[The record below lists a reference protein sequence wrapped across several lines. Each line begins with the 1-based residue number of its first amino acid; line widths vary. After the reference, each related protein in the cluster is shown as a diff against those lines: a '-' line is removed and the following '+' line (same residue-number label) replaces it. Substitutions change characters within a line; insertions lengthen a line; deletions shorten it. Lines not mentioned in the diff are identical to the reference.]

1 MHGYAIQ
8 CIENLEFACCWF
20 FFILLLC
27 CFLVV
32 FVCFLVCYY
41 NKNFHGPLKN
51 LESYCVEIAKYNM
64 KLKCT

>member
-1 MHGYAIQ
+1 MPYNASRIWSLLAVG
-8 CIENLEFACCWF
+8 